1 MNEVAQLGPDA
12 ARRYRDPALYD
23 EETWGEEEIVAYYG
37 WDLAPGFVPEGL
49 SSGGNGPGVVMYREK
64 ATDFGGTSVVIA
76 HCSVG
81 HGPYD
86 PTQKAPDGLS
96 DRPAGYYDL
105 YVASFRLDG
114 AEYEVQ
120 AQRLELEEVV
130 KIVASIVEGQAK
142 EGAAGAAG

>member
-1 MNEVAQLGPDA
+1 MLFVHTITSGIGCPKGAGPCRDRCDLRPLCDTIDSDRPDA
-12 ARRYRDPALYD
+12 DP
-23 EETWGEEEIVAYYG
+23 VQ
-37 WDLAPGFVPEGL
+37 P
-49 SSGGNGPGVVMYREK
+49 SGGQEL
-64 ATDFGGTSVVIA
+64 VIA

>member
-1 MNEVAQLGPDA
+1 M
-12 ARRYRDPALYD
+12 
-23 EETWGEEEIVAYYG
+23 
-37 WDLAPGFVPEGL
+37 
-49 SSGGNGPGVVMYREK
+49 
-64 ATDFGGTSVVIA
+64 
-76 HCSVG
+76 G
-81 HGPYD
+81 HGPYG

-105 YVASFRLDG
+105 YVASFRLDR

-130 KIVASIVEGQAK
+130 KIVASIVEGRAK